1 MFDTTN
7 VAAPRHTTP
16 SGPRG
21 GDGSLQA
28 TAEFS
33 PVVLLPTYNNAGT
46 LIDVLDRVE
55 ALSLPMIVINDG
67 ATDDTPKLLAEWKRR
82 PRSVEATVLTH
93 SQNRGKG
100 AAMKTG
106 FAAARAAGH
115 THAVTMD
122 TDGQLDPEQIP
133 ILLEAAKR
141 SPDALVLGV
150 RPGPVEG
157 CPKANRVGQVL
168 SNAALWLECGLS
180 VTDSQCGL
188 RVYPIEIPTILRPR
202 PDRFGFEAEIITRAA
217 WAGYPIVEVPVHC
230 RYFPDDERVSHF
242 SPLRDGARG
251 FFMQAK
257 LTLRRLVPL
266 PHHGRRR
273 STPDPNGARSSPVK
287 RLWTWFSPARLFGQI
302 RGSRFEQLI
311 AGIGVGIGAFVA
323 STPLLPLQPLV
334 ALYMAKRLHLHPL
347 TVLVGGLALVR
358 PINSI
363 LTITSITIGHQIV
376 HQLWVP
382 FSECDPARIG
392 YWEVL
397 VRYPLEWTLGGLI
410 LGTILMWL
418 ILVAMHFALR
428 LVPVATTD
436 RDKLN
441 EPGGA

>member
-1 MFDTTN
+1 MQTN
-7 VAAPRHTTP
+7 
-16 SGPRG
+16 
-21 GDGSLQA
+21 D
-28 TAEFS
+28 EFS

-67 ATDDTPKLLAEWKRR
+67 ATDGTAKLLAEWTSR
-82 PRSVEATVLTH
+82 PRSVTATVLTH
-93 SQNRGKG
+93 SRNRGKG

-106 FAAARAAGH
+106 FAAAGAAGH

-141 SPDALVLGV
+141 SPEALVLGV

-168 SNAALWLECGLS
+168 SNLALWLECGLS

-188 RVYPIEIPTILRPR
+188 RVYPIEIPATVRPR

-251 FFMQAK
+251 FFMHAK

-266 PHHGRRR
+266 PHHGRGR
-273 STPDPNGARSSPVK
+273 STPEPNDVCSSPGK
-287 RLWTWFSPARLFGQI
+287 RLWTWIDPVRLWGQI
-302 RGSRFEQLI
+302 RGSRFGQLI
-311 AGIGVGIGAFVA
+311 AGTGIGIGVFLA
-323 STPLLPLQPLV
+323 STPLLPLLPLV
-334 ALYMAKRLHLHPL
+334 ALYVARRLHLHPL
-347 TVLVGGLALVR
+347 TVLVGGFALVR
-358 PINSI
+358 PVNSI
-363 LTITSITIGHQIV
+363 ITCASVTIGHRII

-410 LGTILMWL
+410 LGTVLMWL

-428 LVPVATTD
+428 LVPVAAMD
-436 RDKLN
+436 AD
-441 EPGGA
+441 